1 MKPAASA
8 FCQDTVTLAPTGTGA
23 LTGMHFGLKDV
34 FDVAGRIT
42 GCGNPDWRRTHA
54 AASVHSSVLERL
66 LAAGATLA
74 GITIT
79 DELAYSI
86 NGENWHEGTPP
97 NPRAPGRIPG
107 GSSAGSAS
115 AVAADLVDFAIGTDC
130 GGSIRIPASFCG
142 LYGMRPTHGSIGVD
156 GLVPLAPSFDTVGW
170 FAGNTDTLR
179 RVGAVLLGP
188 VESAALAEAATAPA
202 AAPRAPHAPHTPHT
216 LLIADDLFEQL
227 GAPERAALRPALERL
242 QAGFTHVVHVRIG
255 DPDGDALMAAFRT
268 LQAAEIWTHHGDWI
282 TQHAPLFGPGVR
294 ERFERAALVGGHEVA
309 AAGVVRE
316 RLRQR
321 ITTLLPQGTLL
332 CLPSAPGIAPAIGMP
347 AAPMEAFR
355 AAAMRILCIAGLTGV
370 PQVSIPVTQLDGCP
384 LGLSLMMGAGADH
397 TLLDFIVDHDLRD
410 PPGAADGVNLP
421 HVLAEVQAA
430 FARYEQALTLNQVGV
445 LDQLFWDSPSTV
457 RYGAAENLIGSAQ
470 IRAFRAAR
478 PAAGLMRTL
487 QHTVITTFGH
497 DCATACTEFTR
508 QGNPRIGRQTQTW
521 VRRPEGWK
529 VVAAHVSVIDPPY
542 TDRQV

>member
-8 FCQDTVTLAPTGTGA
+8 FCQDTVTLAPTGTGP
-23 LTGMHFGLKDV
+23 LTGMRFGLKDV

-54 AASVHSSVLERL
+54 AASVHSTVLQQL

-142 LYGMRPTHGSIGVD
+142 LYGMRPTHGSVGVD

-170 FAGNTDTLR
+170 FAGNADTLR

-188 VESAALAEAATAPA
+188 VESAASAESPASPSAALH
-202 AAPRAPHAPHTPHT
+202 APHAPHTPHT

-242 QAGFTHVVHVRIG
+242 QAGFTDVVHVRIG
-255 DPDGDALMAAFRT
+255 DPDGDALLPAFRT
-268 LQAAEIWTHHGDWI
+268 LQAAEIWARHG
-282 TQHAPLFGPGVR
+282 A
-294 ERFERAALVGGHEVA
+294 HEVA

-316 RLRQR
+316 RLCQR
-321 ITTLLPQGTLL
+321 IAALLPPGTLL

-355 AAAMRILCIAGLTGV
+355 AAAMRILCIAGLSGV

-421 HVLAEVQAA
+421 QVLAEVQAA

-487 QHTVITTFGH
+487 QHTVITTFGQ

-529 VVAAHVSVIDPPY
+529 VVAAHVSVIDPP
-542 TDRQV
+542 